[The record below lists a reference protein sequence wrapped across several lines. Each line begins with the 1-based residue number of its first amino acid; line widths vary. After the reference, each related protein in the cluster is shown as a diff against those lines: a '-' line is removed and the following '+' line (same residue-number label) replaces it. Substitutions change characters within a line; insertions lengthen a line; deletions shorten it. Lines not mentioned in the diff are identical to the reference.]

1 MELSEHNVLYL
12 ERFMWLF
19 KKKNT
24 LSDEELALNY
34 FNTGNKQ
41 LVGDLFEKHVKTVF
55 GVCLFYFR
63 DKDQAKD
70 AVMQIFEKL
79 MFDLQKTQVKNFK
92 AWLSFVVRNYC
103 ISEIRKGKGKK
114 FVPETYL
121 DFEMAPTSIEEEEK
135 LNSVNDER
143 MLEYMKAVL
152 PELKENQRR
161 CLELFYLK
169 DLSYQQIS
177 EQMRFSINEV
187 KSYIQNGKR
196 NLKLLIEQKIKQN
209 THERR

>member
-24 LSDEELALNY
+24 PSDEELVMNY

-103 ISEIRKGKGKK
+103 ISEIRKGKGKH

-121 DFEMAPTSIEEEEK
+121 DFELAPTSLEEEEK
-135 LNSVNDER
+135 LEQVNDER
-143 MLEYMKAVL
+143 MLDYMKEVL

-169 DLSYQQIS
+169 NFSYQQIS
-177 EQMRFSINEV
+177 EQLQFSINEV

-196 NLKLLIEQKIKQN
+196 NLKLRIEEKIKQN
-209 THERR
+209 THESR

>member
-24 LSDEELALNY
+24 PSDEELVMNY

-103 ISEIRKGKGKK
+103 ISEIRKGKGKH

-121 DFEMAPTSIEEEEK
+121 DFELAPTSLEEEEK
-135 LNSVNDER
+135 LEQVNDER
-143 MLEYMKAVL
+143 MLDYMKEVL
-152 PELKENQRR
+152 PELKESQRR

-169 DLSYQQIS
+169 NFSYQQIS
-177 EQMRFSINEV
+177 EQLQFSINEV

-196 NLKLLIEQKIKQN
+196 NLKLLIEEKIKQN
-209 THERR
+209 THESR